1 MKQVFDKKEQV
12 TCGSEELK
20 YGELGEIVSLENGEP
35 CDAVG
40 GVITWCYKGLVLLYH
55 PTKPA
60 FETSWSSRDN
70 FIVRK
75 LGKDERII
83 LTNEES

>member
-1 MKQVFDKKEQV
+1 MKQVFEKREQV
-12 TCGSEELK
+12 TCGSEELG
-20 YGELGEIVSLENGEP
+20 YGELGEIVSLKNGESLE
-35 CDAVG
+35 ATG
-40 GVITWCYKGLVLLYH
+40 GVITRTFYGLVLLYH

-60 FETSWSSRDN
+60 FETTWSSRDA

-75 LGKDERII
+75 LGKGERII

>member
-1 MKQVFDKKEQV
+1 VKQVFDKKGQV
-12 TCGSEELK
+12 TCGSEELG
-20 YGELGEIVSLENGEP
+20 YSELGEIISLKNGEP

-40 GVITWCYKGLVLLYH
+40 GVITRSYHGLVLLYH

-60 FETSWSSRDN
+60 FETTWGSCEP

-75 LGKDERII
+75 LGKGERII
-83 LTNEES
+83 LTNEE

>member
-1 MKQVFDKKEQV
+1 VKQVFDKKEQV
-12 TCGSEELK
+12 TCGSEELG
-20 YGELGEIVSLENGEP
+20 YGELGEIVSLKNGEP
-35 CDAVG
+35 CDPVG
-40 GVITWCYKGLVLLYH
+40 SVITRTFYGLVLLYH

-60 FETSWSSRDN
+60 FETTWSSRDV

-75 LGKDERII
+75 LGKGERVI